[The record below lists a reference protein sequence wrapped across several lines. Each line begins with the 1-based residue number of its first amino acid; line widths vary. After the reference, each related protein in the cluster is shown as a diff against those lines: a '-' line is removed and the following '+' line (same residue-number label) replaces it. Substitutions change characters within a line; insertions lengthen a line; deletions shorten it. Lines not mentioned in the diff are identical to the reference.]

1 MHIQN
6 GWNADELARVTQ
18 GRWRTAPP
26 SAEWRCDGICAE
38 QGQFRKTQM
47 LLARAGA
54 SGLRPHVLER
64 LMARAAGSIAQTGE
78 AQAHWGGP
86 LLEVKDLNEAVAALA
101 RDSRRRFRGQVI
113 AVTGSVGK
121 TSTVAM
127 AAHALSGVG
136 PSDCSQTTAN
146 SLFGIGWNIASM
158 NRNASFWV
166 QEVAFARMEA
176 CSALIQAHVAIVTA
190 IAPAHVAR
198 VGDTAEIAR
207 QKALV
212 YTGMAPG
219 GIAVINADM
228 PEFPIFESSAQ
239 AARLRVVRFG
249 STKDC
254 DVRLIRIEGSTVS
267 VDVFGEVHNFEL
279 GAAGRHMA
287 MNATAVLAS
296 TAAMGLPTS
305 SVARQLA
312 SFKPLPGRGRRVR
325 TVHANGNIEVW
336 DEAYN
341 ANPASMRAALQVLSD
356 AAPKEVP
363 YASRVLVLG
372 DMLELGKDAEA
383 MHLALE
389 ADVRAARP
397 DRVLLCGKLTHALS
411 SRLHGDIKGQWFED
425 VDALL
430 PALDAWIKH
439 GDVVLVKSSHGIG
452 LTQVVTRLL
461 RPAPGAAA

>member
-1 MHIQN
+1 MDIQN
-6 GWNADELARVTQ
+6 GWNAEELARVTQ

-26 SAEWRCDGICAE
+26 STEWRCDGICADP
-38 QGQFRKTQM
+38 GQFRNTQM
-47 LLARAGA
+47 LLAPAGA
-54 SGLRPHVLER
+54 SGLRPHILER
-64 LMARAAGSIAQTGE
+64 LVSRAAGTIAQAGE
-78 AQAHWGGP
+78 TQGRWVGP
-86 LLEVKDLNEAVAALA
+86 LLEVEDLNEAVGALA
-101 RDSRRRFRGQVI
+101 RDSRSRFRGKVI

-136 PSDCSQTTAN
+136 TSDFSQTSAN
-146 SLFGIGWNIASM
+146 SPYGIGWNIASM
-158 NRNASFWV
+158 NRNATFWV

-176 CSALIQAHVAIVTA
+176 CSALIQPDVAIVTA

-212 YTGMAPG
+212 YTGMTPG
-219 GIAVINADM
+219 SIAVINADM
-228 PEFPIFESSAQ
+228 PEFPIFESSAR

-249 STKDC
+249 TTVDC
-254 DVRLIRIEGSTVS
+254 DVRLIHMEGSTVS
-267 VDVFGEVHNFEL
+267 VDIFGDVHTFEL

-305 SVARQLA
+305 PVARQLA

-341 ANPASMRAALQVLSD
+341 ANPASMRAALQVLAD

-372 DMLELGKDAEA
+372 DMLELGEDSQS

-389 ADVRAARP
+389 ADVRAAHP

-411 SRLHGDIKGQWFED
+411 RRLHGDINGQWFEN

-430 PALDAWIKH
+430 AALDAWIKD
-439 GDVVLVKSSHGIG
+439 GDVLLVKSSHGIG

-461 RPAPGAAA
+461 RPVPGAAA